1 MPSHEYLTK
10 LLLCARVSGQKLNSC
25 VRACRCGRYHST
37 ILSLS
42 PIFNFVWLCLE
53 KAMLILSS
61 LIFSTFLVEK
71 TLSSFFFCLLVW
83 ENTGGFSGGNERGK
97 KCSFSSPKIDFTDG
111 ILFPSSVAVFP
122 RVFWALEWLL
132 GCPSLRGQVAATRGP
147 KKPEGKSPH
156 YEVEGFQS

>member
-53 KAMLILSS
+53 EAMLILSS

-97 KCSFSSPKIDFTDG
+97 KIITT
-111 ILFPSSVAVFP
+111 
-122 RVFWALEWLL
+122 ALKKKSRLNL
-132 GCPSLRGQVAATRGP
+132 SRKRGERSEKNKHGKQCTRA
-147 KKPEGKSPH
+147 
-156 YEVEGFQS
+156 FF